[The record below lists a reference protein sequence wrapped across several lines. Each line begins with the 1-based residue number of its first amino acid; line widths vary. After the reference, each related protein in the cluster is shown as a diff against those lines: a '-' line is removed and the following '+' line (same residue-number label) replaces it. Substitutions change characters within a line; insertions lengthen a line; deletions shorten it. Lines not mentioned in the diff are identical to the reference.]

1 VQEKIKILITGGN
14 GFVGTN
20 LILTLLKIKNDKIL
34 NIDKISSPSNLYLI
48 INKFMNIKNII

>member
-1 VQEKIKILITGGN
+1 MQEKIKILITGGN